1 VKCVIQANKEN
12 VMEELSIVVPCFNE
26 EDVLPHTN
34 SELLALLARLISIK
48 KISETSCIYYVDDG
62 SSDGTWDL
70 IQQCAAQSA
79 NVAGIKLSGN
89 CGHQNALVAGLLT
102 VPGGLVASMDADL
115 QDDIAALETMLDLNA
130 KGVDIVYGVREDRSK
145 DTFFKSF
152 TAKVFYQL
160 LSLLGGKTIQNH
172 ADYRL
177 MSRRAIEAL
186 KQFTEVNLF
195 LRGLIPLI
203 GFTTAV
209 VYYKRGERYAGESK
223 YPFKKM
229 FAFAWE
235 GITSLSIAPLR
246 IITIGGAIIFT
257 LTMLMSLL
265 IVGIRLFTDQ
275 AIAGWASTVL
285 PIYVLGGIQLFAI
298 GILGEYLGKVYKEV
312 KARPR
317 FLIEAFCGK
326 LNSQSQS
333 QNDLG

>member
-1 VKCVIQANKEN
+1 MKE
-12 VMEELSIVVPCFNE
+12 LAIVVPCFNE
-26 EDVLPHTN
+26 EQVLTHTN
-34 SELLALLARLISIK
+34 SELLSLLERLITLK
-48 KISETSCIYYVDDG
+48 KIADSSCIYYVDDG
-62 SSDGTWDL
+62 SQDGTWAL
-70 IQQCAAQSA
+70 IQQRAAQSIH
-79 NVAGIKLSGN
+79 VAGIKLAGN
-89 CGHQNALVAGLLT
+89 CGHQNALLAGLLT
-102 VPGGLVASMDADL
+102 VPGDLIASMDADL
-115 QDDIAALETMLDLNA
+115 QDDVAALEAMIDLNA
-130 KGVDIVYGVREDRSK
+130 QGVDIVYGVREDRSK
-145 DTFFKSF
+145 DTLFKSF
-152 TAKVFYQL
+152 TAKIFYKL
-160 LSLLGGKTIQNH
+160 LSLLSGKIIQNH

-177 MSRRAIEAL
+177 MSRRSVDAL
-186 KQFTEVNLF
+186 RQFTEVNLF

-203 GFTTAV
+203 GFSTSV

-229 FAFAWE
+229 LAFAWE

-246 IITIGGAIIFT
+246 VITIGGAIIFT

-317 FLIEAFCGK
+317 FLIEACCGK
-326 LNSQSQS
+326 LTDQNR
-333 QNDLG
+333 NDLG